1 MPVKKIQILETA
13 RKTAKTI
20 NDLPKNKTTAEKNIL
35 ERIPDTDIM
44 ELTMDVFK
52 LGVEQQKKNDFEK
65 TIKSFMN
72 K

>member
-13 RKTAKTI
+13 RKTAKNI

>member
-13 RKTAKTI
+13 RKTVKTI

-44 ELTMDVFK
+44 DLTMDVFK

-65 TIKSFMN
+65 TIKSFLL